1 MVKVESSQI
10 LATAPSGSSAPDS
23 ITVGAGSVWV
33 EYGDGSPSNGGGTS
47 TIVQYNMLG
56 QVQHTYTADGLA
68 DGLKYDPNTGNVW
81 VLNNNDGNANL
92 QFINPSTDQISAPL
106 TYAPPYVYGADS
118 GRGYDDVAFKGQ
130 NVFVSY
136 TNPANPGDPVVQELL
151 NGNAPFGD
159 LETTSI
165 FRLGDMGTNLV
176 TGQLQPIPIT
186 DPDSLKLL
194 PNGSLLL
201 TGEADHTYTFINNP
215 GTAQQSMSFIQLPA
229 GDTPDDA
236 IMPTASSGAFYISN
250 QGGNDVLRVEMSNLN
265 THDLYADITTQNE
278 LAQIDPTTGKI
289 TPILSGLSNP
299 HGLAF
304 VPDTALPIPHPAVS
318 HT

>member
-1 MVKVESSQI
+1 
-10 LATAPSGSSAPDS
+10 
-23 ITVGAGSVWV
+23 
-33 EYGDGSPSNGGGTS
+33 
-47 TIVQYNMLG
+47 
-56 QVQHTYTADGLA
+56 
-68 DGLKYDPNTGNVW
+68 
-81 VLNNNDGNANL
+81 
-92 QFINPSTDQISAPL
+92 
-106 TYAPPYVYGADS
+106 
-118 GRGYDDVAFKGQ
+118 
-130 NVFVSY
+130 
-136 TNPANPGDPVVQELL
+136 
-151 NGNAPFGD
+151 
-159 LETTSI
+159 
-165 FRLGDMGTNLV
+165 
-176 TGQLQPIPIT
+176 
-186 DPDSLKLL
+186 
-194 PNGSLLL
+194 
-201 TGEADHTYTFINNP
+201 
-215 GTAQQSMSFIQLPA
+215 MSFIQLPA